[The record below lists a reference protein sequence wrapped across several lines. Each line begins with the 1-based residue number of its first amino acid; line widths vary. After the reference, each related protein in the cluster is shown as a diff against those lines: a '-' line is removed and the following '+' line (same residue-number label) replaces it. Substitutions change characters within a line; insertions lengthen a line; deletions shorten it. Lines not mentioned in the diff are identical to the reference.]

1 MAWTFVETLHD
12 SKLIRNGEHINCIKV
27 AATNDA
33 AASAGTYSL
42 GATATTALLKPY
54 WQGSTLHLLKIVPGT
69 GGDAPTGTFDLDVE
83 DDTSGHILDTDAN
96 SLSATTYKAGT
107 TTISAAPPIMTTCT
121 IVIADLGDT
130 NKVDVYL
137 YFWK

>member
-1 MAWTFVETLHD
+1 MAWTFAETLHD
-12 SKLIRNGEHINCIKV
+12 SKLVRNGEHINCIKV
-27 AATNDA
+27 
-33 AASAGTYSL
+33 SAKSDSSGGTYSL
-42 GATATTALLKPY
+42 GSTATAALLKPY
-54 WQGSTLHLLKIVPGT
+54 WQGSVLHLVKVVPSAAP
-69 GGDAPTGTFDLDVE
+69 DAPTGTFDIDVE

-96 SLSATTYKAGT
+96 SASATTYKAGT

-121 IVIADLGDT
+121 IVIADIGDT